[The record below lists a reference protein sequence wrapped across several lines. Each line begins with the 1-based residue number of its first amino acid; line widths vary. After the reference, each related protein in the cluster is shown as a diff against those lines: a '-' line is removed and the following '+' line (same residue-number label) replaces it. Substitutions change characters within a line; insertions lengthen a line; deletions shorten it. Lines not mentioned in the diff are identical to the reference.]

1 MNPPPLGS
9 EDLLEQLTEEREIHS
24 PVYYITVHMINDTDE
39 QSGEEIIQGEVQKSP
54 KGALL
59 TLWNFTFTNLLTSG
73 YVHQSGSSSNT

>member
-54 KGALL
+54 KLRSFCPHGAGAHPPP
-59 TLWNFTFTNLLTSG
+59 SI
-73 YVHQSGSSSNT
+73 